1 MMEETF
7 MNKKNI
13 MSIVLIMT
21 FGTTL
26 LPIIGNAD
34 ELKSDITVNVDA
46 GTGAGPTEEEISDK
60 TPRDGEFIIK
70 SVSDFNYPSV
80 PLGETRAATIAK
92 DKAYGI
98 EVVDVTGIGT
108 GWNVKVSMDSF
119 KVKGGDNDGEELK
132 GWELTIPTAEVTSKS
147 ASVRPE
153 NTPVGKEA
161 KLSGNLSSLVFKAD
175 AGKGMGRYTNI
186 FERYAANQDAT
197 RKTGVQLYIPNTAR
211 KASYIGKLNWTLTN
225 TPN

>member
-1 MMEETF
+1 
-7 MNKKNI
+7 MNKNI
-13 MSIVLIMT
+13 VVSFLLAMT
-21 FGTTL
+21 LGDTL
-26 LPIIGNAD
+26 LPVAAKAD

-46 GTGAGPTEEEISDK
+46 GTGAGPAEEEISEK

-70 SVSDFNYPSV
+70 AVSDFNYPSV

-98 EVVDVTGIGT
+98 EVVDVTGNGT
-108 GWNVKVSMDSF
+108 GWNVKVAMDSF
-119 KVKGGDNDGEELK
+119 KVKGGVNDGEDLK

-147 ASVRPE
+147 ASIRPE

-161 KLSGNLSSLVFKAD
+161 KISGTLSSVVFKAD

-186 FERYAANQDAT
+186 FERYADNQEPT
-197 RKTGVQLYIPNTAR
+197 RTTGVQLSIPNTAR